1 MNISLFQYLIF
12 IFLFITSCSDSSTSS
27 TDNGDEL
34 EYQLIWSD
42 EFDGNELNMDNWSF
56 ELGDGCHLG
65 VNLCG
70 WGNNELQYYTD
81 RTENIFVQDGSLHIV
96 ARDERFQNKNYT
108 SARIRTIDKGDWKF
122 GRFEI
127 RAKLPEGQGIWP
139 AVWMLP
145 TEEVFGGW
153 PRSGEI
159 DIMELVGHR
168 PSTVHG
174 TVHYGPVW
182 PQNQNKG
189 NTYSLSSGKFSDDF
203 HVFSIEWM
211 EDEINWYVNDTLFH
225 TVTPEILSPH
235 NYPFNETFHLILNL
249 AVGGNW
255 PGNPNSSTRFPQTL
269 EVDYI
274 RVYQLK

>member
-12 IFLFITSCSDSSTSS
+12 IFLFITSCSDSSTSA
-27 TDNGDEL
+27 TDNEGEL
-34 EYQLIWSD
+34 EYQLVWAD

-108 SARIRTIDKGDWKF
+108 SARIRTIEKGDWKF

-145 TEEVFGGW
+145 TEEVYGGW

-174 TVHYGPVW
+174 TVHFGPVW
-182 PQNQNKG
+182 PGNQDESG
-189 NTYSLSSGKFSDDF
+189 TYTLSNGKFSDDF

-211 EDEINWYVNDTLFH
+211 EDEINWYVNDNLYH
-225 TVTPEILSPH
+225 TVTPETLSPH
-235 NYPFNETFHLILNL
+235 NYPFNEKFHLILNL

-274 RVYQLK
+274 RVYQLR